1 VRVEEDKQIRNRKS
15 DILNSYNPKS
25 KIRNPKLLKAT
36 FVKTTP
42 MPYSV
47 EDLEDQTRFRL
58 LLKVQY
64 DGLLDFVLTYLREKS
79 AVIAIFVASCV
90 FFLLIAVYIR
100 ISIAGLYPFPKILLH
115 TLTGLIILPVLS
127 IPVHE
132 VLHIIPY
139 WLQGARDIRAGMDL
153 SQYLFYVTAHR
164 HVASPGEFRFVAMFP
179 YLIISTVLI
188 LLIPLVPD
196 LWKWSLSLFLF
207 LHATM
212 CAGDFALLNFYF
224 LNRRKKIFT
233 WDDAEEKV
241 AFFYEQI
248 D

>member
-1 VRVEEDKQIRNRKS
+1 MIVE
-15 DILNSYNPKS
+15 PMS
-25 KIRNPKLLKAT
+25 KIRKSEIPYPTSEILKRAT

-64 DGLLDFVLTYLREKS
+64 DGLLDFVLTYLRKKS
-79 AVIAIFVASCV
+79 AVTAIFVASCV

-100 ISIAGLYPFPKILLH
+100 ISIAGLYPFTKILLH

-179 YLIISTVLI
+179 YLFISTVLI

-233 WDDAEEKV
+233 WDDAEKKV

-248 D
+248 DILTDH

>member
-1 VRVEEDKQIRNRKS
+1 
-15 DILNSYNPKS
+15 
-25 KIRNPKLLKAT
+25 
-36 FVKTTP
+36 

-58 LLKVQY
+58 LLRVKY
-64 DGLLDFVLTYLREKS
+64 DELLDFVLTYLRKKS
-79 AVIAIFVASCV
+79 ALIAIFMASCIL
-90 FFLLIAVYIR
+90 FLLIAVYIR
-100 ISIAGLYPFPKILLH
+100 ISIAGLYPLPKILLH
-115 TLTGLIILPVLS
+115 SLIGLVILPVLS

-153 SQYLFYVTAHR
+153 RQYLFYVTAHR
-164 HVASPGEFRFVAMFP
+164 HIATPGEFRFVAMFP
-179 YLIISTVLI
+179 YLLISTVLI
-188 LLIPLVPD
+188 LLIPRVPE

-207 LHATM
+207 FHSTM

-224 LNRRKKIFT
+224 LNRQKKIFT

-241 AFFYEQI
+241 AYFYEEFNHKGHEG
-248 D
+248 